1 MAALSFFSIERFH
14 KYAKYAS
21 LTDSSGF
28 IIQDLYKVDG
38 RLKDIDRSERGYL
51 LTADTMYLRM
61 FNNSVDSIYT
71 TVEELRISIGKSG
84 DGELPNKVSLL
95 RGSLRVRINS
105 ARDDILHIDSTRAT
119 RPSAYYLEGRSHMQE
134 CSKYLKEMH
143 TIEGAKL
150 QSRIDSEQFYEKL
163 SSSSIN
169 YLLLVFFIV
178 TLALF
183 AIMIKELRER
193 IKYQDELQA
202 KVIDLRR
209 SHSELEEI
217 AYAASHDLQEPLR
230 KIQVFSNMMLFRK
243 NNTIDEDGKAT
254 LVRINKAANRMQ
266 ALIEDL
272 VSLTSLTK
280 IDENATEINL
290 NKTVSLILKD
300 LEEKIK
306 EKNATVNVSALPV
319 ISGYELQLHV
329 IFKALLDNALKFTRD
344 GVIPIISIS
353 NQVTNGAE
361 LSDLNR
367 KLANKKFNCIT
378 ISDNGIGFDDQY
390 INKMFQIFQRLHNQ
404 ESEYTGKGIGLAI
417 CQRIMANHEGY
428 ILAHGEP
435 EIGATFKLFF
445 PLAG

>member
-51 LTADTMYLRM
+51 LTADTMYLRI
-61 FNNSVDSIYT
+61 FNNAVDSIYT
-71 TVEELRISIGKSG
+71 TVEELRIRVGKSG
-84 DGELPNKVSLL
+84 DGDLPNKVSLL
-95 RGSLRVRINS
+95 RGALRIRINS
-105 ARDDILHIDSTRAT
+105 ARDDILHIDSSRAT
-119 RPSAYYLEGRSHMQE
+119 HPSTYYLEGRSQMQE

-143 TIEGAKL
+143 TIEGQKL
-150 QSRIDSEQFYEKL
+150 KSRIDSEQFYEKL

-243 NNTIDEDGKAT
+243 SNAIDEDGKAT

-280 IDENATEINL
+280 IDEKAADTDL
-290 NKTVSLILKD
+290 NKTISLILTD
-300 LEEKIK
+300 IEENVQ
-306 EKNATVNVSALPV
+306 EKNAAVNVSALPT
-319 ISGYELQLHV
+319 ISGYSLQLHV

-344 GVIPIISIS
+344 GVTPIISIS

-361 LSDLNR
+361 LSDINR

-378 ISDNGIGFDDQY
+378 VSDNGIGFDDQFV
-390 INKMFQIFQRLHNQ
+390 NKMFQIFQRLHNQ

-445 PLAG
+445 PLEK